1 MYDTSVKSGL
11 SVLVGLSDLIT
22 MPVYLSHFCRNEVL
36 TDDRRNPPGNRRAA
50 TGRLDPPVVQRGDPS
65 MSRSTPRAVVV
76 DDSHFMRT
84 MLSDMLEDGG
94 VTVVDTATDGA
105 DGVTTVLEHE
115 PDVVTMDLQMPD
127 VDGLE
132 AVERIMAE
140 RPTPILMLSAHT
152 ADGADVTFE
161 ALEKGAVDFFTKPGG
176 EVSTRMSSMEDQ
188 LVRKVKAVAGAD
200 VNRGRPRRSAGRR
213 SRSPSTPS
221 STASGDYRDGGTV
234 LIASSTGG
242 PTVVERVVAGL
253 PRDADLRIIVV
264 QHMPDAFTGR
274 FADRLDAAS
283 EYDVREAKD
292 GDRIGGGEALV
303 APGGKHLVVAG
314 AGGGRIRTKLTD
326 DPPEH
331 GVRPAADVTMRSA
344 AETVDGPLVGVVL
357 TGMGADGAD
366 GVRAIDAAGGHVI
379 AQDEASSAV
388 FGMPRRAIE
397 RGCVDDVLAGA
408 DVPDGILDAISME
421 VNA

>member
-1 MYDTSVKSGL
+1 
-11 SVLVGLSDLIT
+11 
-22 MPVYLSHFCRNEVL
+22 
-36 TDDRRNPPGNRRAA
+36 
-50 TGRLDPPVVQRGDPS
+50 
-65 MSRSTPRAVVV
+65 
-76 DDSHFMRT
+76 

-94 VTVVDTATDGA
+94 VTVVDTAADGA
-105 DGVTTVLEHE
+105 EAVTAVLEHE
-115 PDVVTMDLQMPD
+115 PDVVTMDLQMPE
-127 VDGLE
+127 VGGLE

-200 VNRGRPRRSAGRR
+200 VRGGTSTADRT
-213 SRSPSTPS
+213 RSPAR
-221 STASGDYRDGGTV
+221 STASTTTDDEYREGGTV

-253 PRDADLRIIVV
+253 PRNADFRIIVV

-283 EYDVREAKD
+283 EYDVREARD

-303 APGGKHLVVAG
+303 APGGTHLVVAG
-314 AGGGRIRTKLTD
+314 AGGGRLRIKLTD

-357 TGMGADGAD
+357 TGMGADGAA
-366 GVRAIDAAGGHVI
+366 GVEAIADAGGHVI
-379 AQDEASSAV
+379 AQDEATSAV
-388 FGMPRRAIE
+388 FGMPKRAIE
-397 RGCVDDVLAGA
+397 RGCVDDVLAGD
-408 DVPDGILDAISME
+408 DVPEGILDAITLE
-421 VNA
+421 ANA

>member
-1 MYDTSVKSGL
+1 MSG
-11 SVLVGLSDLIT
+11 
-22 MPVYLSHFCRNEVL
+22 
-36 TDDRRNPPGNRRAA
+36 
-50 TGRLDPPVVQRGDPS
+50 
-65 MSRSTPRAVVV
+65 STRAVVV

-84 MLSDMLEDGG
+84 MLSDMLENGG
-94 VTVVDTATDGA
+94 VSVVDTAADGA
-105 DGVTTVLEHE
+105 EAVDAVLEHE

-132 AVERIMAE
+132 AVERIMAK

-176 EVSTRMSSMEDQ
+176 EVSTRMSSKEDQ

-200 VNRGRPRRSAGRR
+200 VSGGRGAGSSAP
-213 SRSPSTPS
+213 SRATQSTAEPST
-221 STASGDYRDGGTV
+221 TAGDYEEGATV

-242 PTVVERVVAGL
+242 PTVVERVVGAL
-253 PRDADLRIIVV
+253 PRDADFRIIVV

-283 EYDVREAKD
+283 EYDVREATD

-303 APGGKHLVVAG
+303 APGGKHLVIAG
-314 AGGGRIRTKLTD
+314 AGGGRLRTKLTE

-344 AETVDGPLVGVVL
+344 AETIDGPLVGVVL
-357 TGMGADGAD
+357 TGMGADGAE
-366 GVRAIDAAGGHVI
+366 GARAIKDAGGHVI

-388 FGMPRRAIE
+388 FGMPKRAIE
-397 RGCVDDVLAGA
+397 LGSVDDVLP
-408 DVPDGILDAISME
+408 DDEVPDGILDATRLE

>member
-1 MYDTSVKSGL
+1 
-11 SVLVGLSDLIT
+11 
-22 MPVYLSHFCRNEVL
+22 
-36 TDDRRNPPGNRRAA
+36 
-50 TGRLDPPVVQRGDPS
+50 
-65 MSRSTPRAVVV
+65 MSRPTPRAVVV

-94 VTVVDTATDGA
+94 VTVVDTAADGA
-105 DGVTTVLEHE
+105 EAVNAVLEHE
-115 PDVVTMDLQMPD
+115 PDVVTMDLQMPE

-176 EVSTRMSSMEDQ
+176 EVSTRMSSKEDQ

-200 VNRGRPRRSAGRR
+200 VGGGPSTADR
-213 SRSPSTPS
+213 SRSAEAT
-221 STASGDYRDGGTV
+221 TDGDYRDGGTV

-253 PRDADLRIIVV
+253 PRDADFRVIVV

-283 EYDVREAKD
+283 EYDVREAED

-314 AGGGRIRTKLTD
+314 AGGGRLRIKLTE
-326 DPPEH
+326 DPAEH

-344 AETVDGPLVGVVL
+344 AETVDDPLVGVVL
-357 TGMGADGAD
+357 TGMGADGAA
-366 GVRAIDAAGGHVI
+366 GVQAIADAGGHVI

-388 FGMPRRAIE
+388 FGMPKRAIE
-397 RGCVDDVLAGA
+397 RGCVDDVLAGD
-408 DVPDGILDAISME
+408 DVPEGILDAITLE

>member
-1 MYDTSVKSGL
+1 M
-11 SVLVGLSDLIT
+11 IT
-22 MPVYLSHFCRNEVL
+22 VPVYLFHFCGNERL
-36 TDDRRNPPGNRRAA
+36 PNDRTNPPGNRRTVPDRRDDAV
-50 TGRLDPPVVQRGDPS
+50 TTRGDAS
-65 MSRSTPRAVVV
+65 MSHATPRAVVV

-94 VTVVDTATDGA
+94 VSVVATAADGA
-105 DGVTTVLEHE
+105 EAVETVLDHE
-115 PDVVTMDLQMPD
+115 PDVVTMDLQMPG

-176 EVSTRMSSMEDQ
+176 EVSTRMSGKEDQ
-188 LVRKVKAVAGAD
+188 LVRKVKAVASAD
-200 VNRGRPRRSAGRR
+200 VSGGRASGVSVAHSRPTPSAG
-213 SRSPSTPS
+213 S
-221 STASGDYRDGGTV
+221 SGEYEDGATV

-253 PRDADLRIIVV
+253 PRDADLRVVVV

-283 EYDVREAKD
+283 EYDVREASD

-303 APGGKHLVVAG
+303 APGGSHLVVAG
-314 AGGGRIRTKLTD
+314 AGGGRLRVKLTD
-326 DPPEH
+326 DSPEH

-344 AETVDGPLVGVVL
+344 AEAVDGPLVGVVL
-357 TGMGADGAD
+357 TGMGADGAE
-366 GVRAIDAAGGHVI
+366 GVRAIGAAGGHVI

-388 FGMPRRAIE
+388 FGMPKRAIE
-397 RGCVDDVLAGA
+397 LGCVDEVLGGD
-408 DVPDGILDAISME
+408 DVPEGILDATRLE

>member
-1 MYDTSVKSGL
+1 MSV
-11 SVLVGLSDLIT
+11 
-22 MPVYLSHFCRNEVL
+22 
-36 TDDRRNPPGNRRAA
+36 
-50 TGRLDPPVVQRGDPS
+50 
-65 MSRSTPRAVVV
+65 STPRAVVV

-94 VTVVDTATDGA
+94 VNVVDTAANGA
-105 DGVTTVLEHE
+105 EAVTAVLDHE
-115 PDVVTMDLQMPD
+115 PDVVTMDLQMPE

-132 AVERIMAE
+132 AVERIMDE

-176 EVSTRMSSMEDQ
+176 EVSTQMSSKEDQ

-200 VNRGRPRRSAGRR
+200 VRDRRHTPESAADRTTAA
-213 SRSPSTPS
+213 ST
-221 STASGDYRDGGTV
+221 TDGDHQEGATV
-234 LIASSTGG
+234 VIASSTGG

-253 PRDADLRIIVV
+253 PRAANLRIVVV
-264 QHMPDAFTGR
+264 QHMPDAFTNR

-283 EYDVREAKD
+283 EYDVCEASD

-314 AGGGRIRTKLTD
+314 AGGGRLRIKLTEE
-326 DPPEH
+326 PPEH

-357 TGMGADGAD
+357 TGMGADGAA
-366 GVRAIDAAGGHVI
+366 GVQAIDDAGGHVI

-388 FGMPRRAIE
+388 FGMPKRAIE
-397 RGCVDDVLAGA
+397 RGCVDDVLAGD
-408 DVPDGILDAISME
+408 DVPEAILDATRLE

>member
-1 MYDTSVKSGL
+1 MS
-11 SVLVGLSDLIT
+11 
-22 MPVYLSHFCRNEVL
+22 
-36 TDDRRNPPGNRRAA
+36 A
-50 TGRLDPPVVQRGDPS
+50 TA
-65 MSRSTPRAVVV
+65 PRAVVV

-84 MLSDMLEDGG
+84 LLSDMLEDGG
-94 VTVVDTATDGA
+94 VRVVETAANGA
-105 DGVTTVLEHE
+105 EAVTAVREHR
-115 PDVVTMDLQMPD
+115 PDVVTMDLQMPE

-132 AVERIMAE
+132 AVERIMAD

-176 EVSTRMSSMEDQ
+176 EVSTEMSAKSDQ
-188 LVRKVKAVAGAD
+188 LVRKVKAVAEAD
-200 VNRGRPRRSAGRR
+200 VSGGRSADHGGAADG
-213 SRSPSTPS
+213 
-221 STASGDYRDGGTV
+221 STAGSAGGSVAHAREFRDGGTV
-234 LIASSTGG
+234 VIASSTGG
-242 PTVVERVVAGL
+242 PTVVESVVGSL
-253 PRDADLRIIVV
+253 PRDAALRVLIV
-264 QHMPDAFTGR
+264 QHMPDAFTSR

-283 EYDVREAKD
+283 EYDVREASG

-314 AGGGRIRTKLTD
+314 AGGGRLRTRLTE

-357 TGMGADGAD
+357 TGMGADGAA
-366 GVRAIDAAGGHVI
+366 GAEAIGDAGGRVL

-388 FGMPRRAIE
+388 FGMPKRAIE
-397 RGCVDDVLAGA
+397 RGCVDDVLAAG
-408 DVPDGILDAISME
+408 DVPDGILDAVELE

>member
-1 MYDTSVKSGL
+1 M
-11 SVLVGLSDLIT
+11 
-22 MPVYLSHFCRNEVL
+22 
-36 TDDRRNPPGNRRAA
+36 
-50 TGRLDPPVVQRGDPS
+50 RGT
-65 MSRSTPRAVVV
+65 TPRAVVV

-94 VTVVDTATDGA
+94 VNVVDTAADGA
-105 DGVTTVLEHE
+105 EAVAAVLEHE
-115 PDVVTMDLQMPD
+115 PDVVTMDLQMPE

-176 EVSTRMSSMEDQ
+176 EVSTRMSSKEDQ
-188 LVRKVKAVAGAD
+188 LVRKVKAVARAD
-200 VNRGRPRRSAGRR
+200 VGGGRAVRSATGRAR
-213 SRSPSTPS
+213 STPS
-221 STASGDYRDGGTV
+221 TTADGDYEEGATV
-234 LIASSTGG
+234 VIASSTGG

-253 PRDADLRIIVV
+253 PRDADFRIIVV

-283 EYDVREAKD
+283 EYDVREAVD

-314 AGGGRIRTKLTD
+314 AGGGRLRVKLTE

-357 TGMGADGAD
+357 TGMGSDGAA
-366 GVRAIDAAGGHVI
+366 GVRAIDDAGGHVV

-388 FGMPRRAIE
+388 FGMPKRAIE
-397 RGCVDDVLAGA
+397 LGCVDDVLSA
-408 DVPDGILDAISME
+408 DEVPDGILDAIRLE

>member
-1 MYDTSVKSGL
+1 MSG
-11 SVLVGLSDLIT
+11 
-22 MPVYLSHFCRNEVL
+22 
-36 TDDRRNPPGNRRAA
+36 A
-50 TGRLDPPVVQRGDPS
+50 
-65 MSRSTPRAVVV
+65 TPRAVVV

-84 MLSDMLEDGG
+84 MLSDMLGNGG
-94 VTVVDTATDGA
+94 VSVVDTAADGA
-105 DGVTTVLEHE
+105 EAVETVLEHE

-176 EVSTRMSSMEDQ
+176 EVSTRMSSKEDQ
-188 LVRKVKAVAGAD
+188 LVRKVKAVASAD
-200 VNRGRPRRSAGRR
+200 VSGSRPSRSATT
-213 SRSPSTPS
+213 STS
-221 STASGDYRDGGTV
+221 ASAVTADTTADYQADATV

-242 PTVVERVVAGL
+242 PTVVERVVGAL
-253 PRDADLRIIVV
+253 PRDADVRILIV

-283 EYDVREAKD
+283 EYDVREASD
-292 GDRIGGGEALV
+292 SDRIGGGDALV
-303 APGGKHLVVAG
+303 APGGDHLVVAG
-314 AGGGRIRTKLTD
+314 AGGGRLRTKLTD

-344 AETVDGPLVGVVL
+344 AEAIDGPVVGVVL
-357 TGMGADGAD
+357 TGMGADGAE
-366 GVRAIDAAGGHVI
+366 GVRAIKDAGGHVI
-379 AQDEASSAV
+379 AQDEASAAV
-388 FGMPRRAIE
+388 FGMPKRAIE
-397 RGCVDDVLAGA
+397 LGAVDDVL
-408 DVPDGILDAISME
+408 PDDEIPDAILDAIRLE

>member
-1 MYDTSVKSGL
+1 MK
-11 SVLVGLSDLIT
+11 
-22 MPVYLSHFCRNEVL
+22 
-36 TDDRRNPPGNRRAA
+36 A
-50 TGRLDPPVVQRGDPS
+50 
-65 MSRSTPRAVVV
+65 STPRAVVV

-84 MLSDMLEDGG
+84 MLSDMLDHGG
-94 VTVVDTATDGA
+94 VTVVDTAADGA
-105 DGVTTVLEHE
+105 EAVEAVLDHE
-115 PDVVTMDLQMPD
+115 PDVVTMDLQMPE

-152 ADGADVTFE
+152 TDGDDVTFE

-176 EVSTRMSSMEDQ
+176 EVSTRMSSKADQ

-200 VNRGRPRRSAGRR
+200 VRRERATPDR
-213 SRSPSTPS
+213 SRSRSRSRSQSRSTPN
-221 STASGDYRDGGTV
+221 TTTGGDYEEGTTV
-234 LIASSTGG
+234 VIASSTGG

-253 PRDADLRIIVV
+253 PRDADFRIIVV

-283 EYDVREAKD
+283 EYDVREATD

-314 AGGGRIRTKLTD
+314 AGGGRLRVKLTE

-344 AETVDGPLVGVVL
+344 ADAIDGPLVGVVL

-366 GVRAIDAAGGHVI
+366 GVQAIDAAGGHVI

-388 FGMPRRAIE
+388 FGMPKRAIE
-397 RGCVDDVLAGA
+397 RGCVDDVLTA
-408 DVPDGILDAISME
+408 DDVSDGILDATRLE

>member
-1 MYDTSVKSGL
+1 MSG
-11 SVLVGLSDLIT
+11 
-22 MPVYLSHFCRNEVL
+22 
-36 TDDRRNPPGNRRAA
+36 A
-50 TGRLDPPVVQRGDPS
+50 
-65 MSRSTPRAVVV
+65 TPRAVVV

-84 MLSDMLEDGG
+84 MLADMLENGG
-94 VTVVDTATDGA
+94 VSVVDTAADGA
-105 DGVTTVLEHE
+105 EAVSAVLEHD
-115 PDVVTMDLQMPD
+115 PDVVTMDLQMPE

-140 RPTPILMLSAHT
+140 HPTPILMLSAHT

-176 EVSTRMSSMEDQ
+176 EVSTRMSSKEDQ

-200 VNRGRPRRSAGRR
+200 VGGGRSAG
-213 SRSPSTPS
+213 STTTTAPSTRGAPAG
-221 STASGDYRDGGTV
+221 STGTTSDYEEGATV

-242 PTVVERVVAGL
+242 PTVVERVVGAL
-253 PRDADLRIIVV
+253 PRDADLRILVV

-283 EYDVREAKD
+283 EYDVREAAD

-303 APGGKHLVVAG
+303 APGGKHLVVSG
-314 AGGGRIRTKLTD
+314 AGGGRLRIKLTE

-344 AETVDGPLVGVVL
+344 AEAIDGPLIGVVL
-357 TGMGADGAD
+357 TGMGADGAE
-366 GVRAIDAAGGHVI
+366 GARAVKDAGGHVI

-388 FGMPRRAIE
+388 FGMPKRAIE
-397 RGCVDDVLAGA
+397 LGSVDDILS
-408 DVPDGILDAISME
+408 DDEIPDGILDATKLE

>member
-1 MYDTSVKSGL
+1 
-11 SVLVGLSDLIT
+11 
-22 MPVYLSHFCRNEVL
+22 MPVYLFHFYGNGRP
-36 TDDRRNPPGNRRAA
+36 TDDRTNPPENRRAA
-50 TGRLDPPVVQRGDPS
+50 PDRRDDPAAQRGDSS
-65 MSRSTPRAVVV
+65 MKASTPRAVVV

-84 MLSDMLEDGG
+84 MLSDMLENGG
-94 VTVVDTATDGA
+94 VRVVDTAADGA
-105 DGVTTVLEHE
+105 EAVESVLDHE
-115 PDVVTMDLQMPD
+115 PDVVTMDLQMPK

-132 AVERIMAE
+132 AVERIMDE

-161 ALEKGAVDFFTKPGG
+161 ALEKGAVDVFTKPGG
-176 EVSTRMSSMEDQ
+176 EVSTRMSSKEDQ

-200 VNRGRPRRSAGRR
+200 VHRGRAARSARNR
-213 SRSPSTPS
+213 SRSAPSPT
-221 STASGDYRDGGTV
+221 TGGDYEEGATV
-234 LIASSTGG
+234 LIASSTGR

-253 PRDADLRIIVV
+253 PRDADFRIIVV

-274 FADRLDAAS
+274 FADRLDGAS
-283 EYDVREAKD
+283 EYDVREADD

-314 AGGGRIRTKLTD
+314 AGGGRLRVKLTD

-366 GVRAIDAAGGHVI
+366 GAQAIGAAGGHVI

-388 FGMPRRAIE
+388 FGMPKRAIE
-397 RGCVDDVLAGA
+397 RGCVDDVLAGD
-408 DVPDGILDAISME
+408 DVPDGILDAIRLE

>member
-1 MYDTSVKSGL
+1 
-11 SVLVGLSDLIT
+11 
-22 MPVYLSHFCRNEVL
+22 
-36 TDDRRNPPGNRRAA
+36 
-50 TGRLDPPVVQRGDPS
+50 
-65 MSRSTPRAVVV
+65 MSASTPRAVVV

-84 MLSDMLEDGG
+84 MLTDMLENGG
-94 VTVVDTATDGA
+94 VTVVDTAADGA
-105 DGVTTVLEHE
+105 EAVEAVLDHG
-115 PDVVTMDLQMPD
+115 PDVVTMDLQMPE

-176 EVSTRMSSMEDQ
+176 EVSTRMSSKEEQ

-200 VNRGRPRRSAGRR
+200 VSGGRSSRPGGRSA
-213 SRSPSTPS
+213 S
-221 STASGDYRDGGTV
+221 STAASTDYEDGATV

-253 PRDADLRIIVV
+253 PRAADLRIIVV

-283 EYDVREAKD
+283 EYDVREAED
-292 GDRIGGGEALV
+292 GARIGGGEALV

-314 AGGGRIRTKLTD
+314 AGGGRLRTKLTA

-366 GVRAIDAAGGHVI
+366 GVQAIADTGGHVI
-379 AQDEASSAV
+379 AQNEASSAV
-388 FGMPRRAIE
+388 FGMPKRAIE
-397 RGCVDDVLAGA
+397 LGCVDDVLSGD
-408 DVPDGILDAISME
+408 DVPDGILDATKLE

>member
-1 MYDTSVKSGL
+1 M
-11 SVLVGLSDLIT
+11 
-22 MPVYLSHFCRNEVL
+22 RNEW
-36 TDDRRNPPGNRRAA
+36 GGASM
-50 TGRLDPPVVQRGDPS
+50 TGA
-65 MSRSTPRAVVV
+65 TPRAVVV

-84 MLSDMLEDGG
+84 MLSDMLDDGG
-94 VTVVDTATDGA
+94 VDVVATAADGA
-105 DGVTTVLEHE
+105 EAVTAVLEHE
-115 PDVVTMDLQMPD
+115 PDVVTMDLEMPD

-161 ALEKGAVDFFTKPGG
+161 ALDAGAVDFFTKPGG
-176 EVSTRMSSMEDQ
+176 EVSTQMSSKETQ
-188 LVRKVKAVAGAD
+188 LVQKVKAVAGAD
-200 VNRGRPRRSAGRR
+200 VDGGHAS
-213 SRSPSTPS
+213 SRSSSERPSERPTRTDS
-221 STASGDYRDGGTV
+221 EYEGATV

-242 PTVVERVVAGL
+242 PTVVERVVGAL
-253 PRDADLRIIVV
+253 PRDADFRIIVV
-264 QHMPDAFTGR
+264 QHMPDAFTER

-283 EYDVREAKD
+283 EYDVREASD

-303 APGGKHLVVAG
+303 APGGSHLVVAG
-314 AGGGRIRTKLTD
+314 AGGDRLRVKLTE

-331 GVRPAADVTMRSA
+331 GVRPAADVTMQSA

-357 TGMGADGAD
+357 TGMGADGAE
-366 GVRAIDAAGGHVI
+366 GARAIRDAGGHVI

-388 FGMPRRAIE
+388 FGMPKRAIE
-397 RGCVDDVLAGA
+397 LGAVDDVLAGD
-408 DVPDGILDAISME
+408 DVPDGILDATRIE

>member
-1 MYDTSVKSGL
+1 
-11 SVLVGLSDLIT
+11 
-22 MPVYLSHFCRNEVL
+22 
-36 TDDRRNPPGNRRAA
+36 
-50 TGRLDPPVVQRGDPS
+50 
-65 MSRSTPRAVVV
+65 MSASTPRAVVV

-84 MLSDMLEDGG
+84 MLSDMLENGG
-94 VTVVDTATDGA
+94 VNVIATAADGA
-105 DGVTTVLEHE
+105 EAVEAVLDHG
-115 PDVVTMDLQMPD
+115 PDVVTMDLQMPE

-176 EVSTRMSSMEDQ
+176 EVSTRMSSKEEQ

-200 VNRGRPRRSAGRR
+200 VSGGWASRPGGR
-213 SRSPSTPS
+213 SRSAST
-221 STASGDYRDGGTV
+221 TVADTNYEEGATV

-253 PRDADLRIIVV
+253 PRAADLRLIVV
-264 QHMPDAFTGR
+264 QHMPDAFTER

-283 EYDVREAKD
+283 EYDVREAED
-292 GDRIGGGEALV
+292 GARIGGGEALV

-314 AGGGRIRTKLTD
+314 AGGGRLRTKLTE

-366 GVRAIDAAGGHVI
+366 GVQAIADAGGHVI

-388 FGMPRRAIE
+388 FGMPKRAIE
-397 RGCVDDVLAGA
+397 LGCVDDVLSGD
-408 DVPDGILDAISME
+408 DVPEGILDATKLE

>member
-1 MYDTSVKSGL
+1 
-11 SVLVGLSDLIT
+11 
-22 MPVYLSHFCRNEVL
+22 
-36 TDDRRNPPGNRRAA
+36 
-50 TGRLDPPVVQRGDPS
+50 
-65 MSRSTPRAVVV
+65 MSASTPRAVVV

-84 MLSDMLEDGG
+84 MLTDMLENGG
-94 VTVVDTATDGA
+94 VTVVDTAADGA
-105 DGVTTVLEHE
+105 EAVEAVLDHG
-115 PDVVTMDLQMPD
+115 PDVVTMDLQMPE

-176 EVSTRMSSMEDQ
+176 EVSTRMSSKEKQ

-200 VNRGRPRRSAGRR
+200 VSGGRSARPGGR
-213 SRSPSTPS
+213 SAS
-221 STASGDYRDGGTV
+221 STAAGTDYEEGATV
-234 LIASSTGG
+234 VIASSTGG

-253 PRDADLRIIVV
+253 PPAADLRIIVV

-283 EYDVREAKD
+283 EYDVREAED
-292 GDRIGGGEALV
+292 GARIGGGEALV

-314 AGGGRIRTKLTD
+314 AGGGRLRTKLTA

-357 TGMGADGAD
+357 TGMGADGAE
-366 GVRAIDAAGGHVI
+366 GVQAIADTGGHVI
-379 AQDEASSAV
+379 AQNEASSAV
-388 FGMPRRAIE
+388 FGMPKRAIE
-397 RGCVDDVLAGA
+397 LGCVDDVLSGD
-408 DVPDGILDAISME
+408 DVPDGILDATKLE

>member
-1 MYDTSVKSGL
+1 
-11 SVLVGLSDLIT
+11 
-22 MPVYLSHFCRNEVL
+22 
-36 TDDRRNPPGNRRAA
+36 
-50 TGRLDPPVVQRGDPS
+50 
-65 MSRSTPRAVVV
+65 
-76 DDSHFMRT
+76 

-94 VTVVDTATDGA
+94 VTVVDTAADGA
-105 DGVTTVLEHE
+105 EAVTAVLEHE
-115 PDVVTMDLQMPD
+115 PDVVTMDLQMPK
-127 VDGLE
+127 VGGLE

-200 VNRGRPRRSAGRR
+200 VRGGTSTTD
-213 SRSPSTPS
+213 STRSPAR
-221 STASGDYRDGGTV
+221 STASTATDDEYREGGTV

-253 PRDADLRIIVV
+253 PRNADFRIIVV
-264 QHMPDAFTGR
+264 QHMPDAFTER

-283 EYDVREAKD
+283 EYDVREAED
-292 GDRIGGGEALV
+292 GDRIGGGQALV

-314 AGGGRIRTKLTD
+314 AGGGRLRIKLTE

-344 AETVDGPLVGVVL
+344 AKTVDGPLVGVVL

-366 GVRAIDAAGGHVI
+366 GVQAIADAGGHVI

-388 FGMPRRAIE
+388 FGMPKRAIE
-397 RGCVDDVLAGA
+397 RGCVDDVLAGD
-408 DVPDGILDAISME
+408 DVPEGILDAIKLE
-421 VNA
+421 ANA

>member
-1 MYDTSVKSGL
+1 MT
-11 SVLVGLSDLIT
+11 
-22 MPVYLSHFCRNEVL
+22 
-36 TDDRRNPPGNRRAA
+36 A
-50 TGRLDPPVVQRGDPS
+50 
-65 MSRSTPRAVVV
+65 STPRAVVV

-84 MLSDMLEDGG
+84 MLSDMLESGG
-94 VTVVDTATDGA
+94 VTVVDTAADGA
-105 DGVTTVLEHE
+105 EAVERVLDHE
-115 PDVVTMDLQMPD
+115 PDVVTMDLQMPE

-161 ALEKGAVDFFTKPGG
+161 ALENGAVDFFTKPGG
-176 EVSTRMSSMEDQ
+176 EVSTQMSSKEDQ

-200 VNRGRPRRSAGRR
+200 VRGGRATRSTQGR
-213 SRSPSTPS
+213 SRSAPSPT
-221 STASGDYRDGGTV
+221 TGGDYEEGATV

-253 PRDADLRIIVV
+253 PRDADFRIIVV

-283 EYDVREAKD
+283 EYDVREAED

-314 AGGGRIRTKLTD
+314 AGGGRLRVKLTEE
-326 DPPEH
+326 PPEH

-357 TGMGADGAD
+357 TGMGADGAE
-366 GVRAIDAAGGHVI
+366 GAAAIGAAGGHVI

-388 FGMPRRAIE
+388 FGMPKRAIE
-397 RGCVDDVLAGA
+397 LGCVDDVLAGD
-408 DVPDGILDAISME
+408 DVPDGILDATRLE

>member
-1 MYDTSVKSGL
+1 MSG
-11 SVLVGLSDLIT
+11 
-22 MPVYLSHFCRNEVL
+22 
-36 TDDRRNPPGNRRAA
+36 
-50 TGRLDPPVVQRGDPS
+50 
-65 MSRSTPRAVVV
+65 TPRAVVV

-84 MLSDMLEDGG
+84 MLSDMLENGG
-94 VTVVDTATDGA
+94 VRVVGTAADGA
-105 DGVTTVLEHE
+105 EAVDAVLEHE

-161 ALEKGAVDFFTKPGG
+161 ALDKGAVDFFTKPGG
-176 EVSTRMSSMEDQ
+176 EVSTQMSSKEDQ

-200 VNRGRPRRSAGRR
+200 VSGGRGATSGSTSRS
-213 SRSPSTPS
+213 SPSTAGS
-221 STASGDYRDGGTV
+221 EATGGDYQEGATV

-242 PTVVERVVAGL
+242 PTVVERVVGAL
-253 PRDADLRIIVV
+253 PRDADFRIIVV

-283 EYDVREAKD
+283 EYDVREATD

-314 AGGGRIRTKLTD
+314 AGGGRLRTKLTE

-344 AETVDGPLVGVVL
+344 AETINGPLVGVVL
-357 TGMGADGAD
+357 TGMGADGAE
-366 GVRAIDAAGGHVI
+366 GARAIKDDGGHVI
-379 AQDEASSAV
+379 AQDEATSAV
-388 FGMPRRAIE
+388 FGMPKRAIE
-397 RGCVDDVLAGA
+397 LGSVDDVLP
-408 DVPDGILDAISME
+408 DDEVPDAILDATRLE